1 MFESIERSRFGGKPV
16 RLFVFTR
23 QSLTWRFC
31 SADRDLVV
39 DGHTYL
45 SAQIDRSA
53 IKQTI
58 EPAKDK
64 ITITFAYL
72 LDPAAGSYPVTQPL
86 GDNWRPYVPTDDVR
100 VVCLETHYGDADAPA
115 VRWVG
120 VATGIKFG
128 DVEAELTCQP
138 DGALKRALNQG
149 AKWSKACWKQV
160 YSTGLRGCNLPDGA
174 GTQSGTVTRLE
185 QIAGDVD
192 PVAHVVVPEL
202 ASFLSG
208 LVGKTAT
215 WSDGPTHYTATITQA
230 YLAYEWETTVT
241 PFRGV
246 PTTTSGFSWDD
257 GSALHDESAATW
269 STTYT
274 KRAALVLSDATGL
287 AVDTAIEVQ
296 FPSLTTVATL
306 TDVDG
311 LQLTAT
317 EFVDATFSLA
327 GGFLTYTAASG
338 LLVRRG
344 IDSHAVGSDVLTL
357 TAGGPGPAIGDA
369 VTALPSCPR
378 TWAACALRGNTI
390 NFGGA
395 IYKPIKTPEGTSMA
409 WGIS

>member
-1 MFESIERSRFGGKPV
+1 MFDAIERSRFGGKPV

-64 ITITFAYL
+64 ITITFGYL
-72 LDPAAGSYPVTQPL
+72 LDPAASSYPATQAL
-86 GDNWRPYVPTDDVR
+86 GDNWRPFVPTDDVR
-100 VVCLETHYGDADAPA
+100 VVCLETHYGDDDPPA
-115 VRWVG
+115 VRWIG
-120 VATGIKFG
+120 LATSIKFS
-128 DVEAELTCQP
+128 DVEAELTCEP
-138 DGALKRALNQG
+138 DGVVKKTVNQG

-160 YSTGLRGCNLPDGA
+160 YSTGLRGCNLPGGA
-174 GTQSGTVTRLE
+174 GTQAGVVTRLE
-185 QIAGDVD
+185 QTDSDTA
-192 PVAHVVVPEL
+192 PAAHVVVPEL

-208 LVGKTAT
+208 LVGKTAA
-215 WSDGPTHYTATITQA
+215 WSDGTTDYTATVTHA
-230 YLAYEWETTVT
+230 YLAYEWETTVISG
-241 PFRGV
+241 GV
-246 PTTTSGFSWDD
+246 PGTTSGFSWDD
-257 GSALHDESAATW
+257 GSALHDESADTW

-296 FPSLTTVATL
+296 FPSLATVATL

-311 LQLTAT
+311 LQLTAA
-317 EFVDATFSLA
+317 EFADATFSLA
-327 GGFLTYTAASG
+327 GGFLTYTASSG
-338 LLVRRG
+338 LVVRRG
-344 IDSHAVGSDVLTL
+344 IESHAVGADVLTL
-357 TAGGPGPAIGDA
+357 TAGGPSPAIGDTA
-369 VTALPSCPR
+369 TALPNCPR
-378 TWAACALRGNTI
+378 TWAACSERGNTP

-395 IYKPIKTPEGTSMA
+395 SYKPIKAPEGSSMS
-409 WGIS
+409 WGV